1 MISCDPQGIYL
12 AVKPFT
18 PRGTRHL
25 VVSLQGYRS
34 LVADHGFCGSLDC
47 LVSSDLQTC
56 PDSARFVATI
66 PTRCIYLGRFCTL
79 AHPAHQPS
87 SIRQVIPTTT
97 RLHGLLRHR
106 HSNQLTIPP
115 VELQPCTSNPFI
127 PFASHG
133 FIGVDSTTFKVPL
146 PRRPPTS
153 VRGKYPTYLASNWNG
168 RAHSHRIM
176 DRDGQ

>member
-1 MISCDPQGIYL
+1 MIHKGSTLPSNL
-12 AVKPFT
+12 SPPAVPDI
-18 PRGTRHL
+18 
-25 VVSLQGYRS
+25 SLF
-34 LVADHGFCGSLDC
+34 HGKVIGSSWR
-47 LVSSDLQTC
+47 VTVFVGVWIAWWSSDLQTC
-56 PDSARFVATI
+56 PNSARFVATI

-97 RLHGLLRHR
+97 RLYGLLRHR